1 MTTIAKTQNFFEW
14 FTSLGGNVVSYKN
27 VSIHDNLNIIPLT
40 HGNNLK
46 NKAAAIK
53 EKYNYKFKTQN

>member
-53 EKYNYKFKTQN
+53 